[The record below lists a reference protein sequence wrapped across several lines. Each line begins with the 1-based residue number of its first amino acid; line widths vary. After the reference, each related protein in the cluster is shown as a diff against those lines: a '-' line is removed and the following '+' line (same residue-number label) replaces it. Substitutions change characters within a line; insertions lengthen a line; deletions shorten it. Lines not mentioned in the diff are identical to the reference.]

1 MPPICNYST
10 YFYRPESDPFTNSY
24 AGCLASYVINMSNPT
39 AEKLPAKIPKE
50 IYAVTM
56 EGIPTAYLLW
66 HLMASVTDEGGDTCR
81 LALRQSVPDP
91 PGSPSHAVG

>member
-1 MPPICNYST
+1 
-10 YFYRPESDPFTNSY
+10 
-24 AGCLASYVINMSNPT
+24 MSNPT

-66 HLMASVTDEGGDTCR
+66 HLMASVTDEGGCYVSTSFLTIC
-81 LALRQSVPDP
+81 
-91 PGSPSHAVG
+91 